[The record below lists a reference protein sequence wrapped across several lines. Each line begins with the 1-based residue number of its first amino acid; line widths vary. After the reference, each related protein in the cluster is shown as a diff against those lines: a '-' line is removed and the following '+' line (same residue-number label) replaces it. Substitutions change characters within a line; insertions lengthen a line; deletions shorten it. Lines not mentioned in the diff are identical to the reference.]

1 MTEKPKAGRKRNKIL
16 TSVAIIALLVMACCY
31 VLWFFNY
38 SKEMLYQESVSQ
50 LDEVCT
56 QVVEKLEAQ
65 MDIQWDYVNKF
76 AENCD
81 KIDSM
86 ELEEITETI
95 IRYEKYL
102 SPSDSRI
109 WFRAIDEKGC
119 YYTADGRRGQWTGL
133 DKLDRDA
140 STQSFLITNWLDDT
154 SYMAFIVKSAGNL
167 TVNGN
172 KITHYVLLRSMYDM
186 QEYFHSTAFGEQ
198 NMLYII
204 DRNGSVA
211 FNDGSIE
218 DVEFKGNNLFKSFED
233 LTFPHIGSFE
243 EVLEEVNRYDS
254 VCTDVN
260 IGDKKVFLV
269 YDSMPRYDWGM
280 LYLVSSDDVAT
291 STAEMIKEVIRMVG
305 ILLVLIV
312 FAIILAFAI
321 LLRYFYNKKALE
333 MRIENEKRLEAANR
347 ALEDT
352 NNKLEQSYKTTE
364 DALETAQK
372 ATKAKSN
379 FLANMSHDIRTPM
392 NAIFGL
398 TKLMEGDIDNREKMH
413 YYIQKLEHSSNYMLG
428 LINDILDMSKIESG
442 EVHLNLEPL
451 KMAEQAGQIESI
463 IRSQS
468 AEKNQTFT
476 VIVHEVTHEYLIGDS
491 IRVRQVFINLLNNAV
506 KYTPAGG
513 SIRFE
518 IKEMPCNKEGY
529 ATMLTSVI
537 DNGIGMTPEYLE
549 HIFEPFTR
557 EESSVTNKIQGTG
570 LGMSI
575 TKSLVD
581 LMGGEIKVESEV
593 GKGTRFDVLLTLP
606 IDAERE
612 YNAHVNSVLLISNE
626 EVFAENMEASLKGKS
641 VDFASVSTMEE
652 ACASLDKEKPEA
664 IILSG
669 YLENKNLTDIVKN
682 LREKAGEDILI
693 FCSDYGHRNLVKS
706 LLTECGVDGFIPRP
720 FFFDNFTR
728 AVEGARTKKGNNDSE
743 RRTPL
748 SGRRFLCAEDNDLNA
763 EILEALL
770 NTHGAS
776 CVIYPSGVELVEA
789 FADVKEGDYDAILM
803 DVQMPKMDGMQA
815 TRAIRS
821 GDNPLGKDIP
831 IIAMTANAFS
841 SDVQECLAS
850 GMDAHLAKPVDLAS
864 LERTLHEVLQKKSG
878 GGRTTAL
885 NLN

>member
-1 MTEKPKAGRKRNKIL
+1 
-16 TSVAIIALLVMACCY
+16 
-31 VLWFFNY
+31 
-38 SKEMLYQESVSQ
+38 
-50 LDEVCT
+50 
-56 QVVEKLEAQ
+56 
-65 MDIQWDYVNKF
+65 MD
-76 AENCD
+76 
-81 KIDSM
+81 
-86 ELEEITETI
+86 
-95 IRYEKYL
+95 
-102 SPSDSRI
+102 
-109 WFRAIDEKGC
+109 
-119 YYTADGRRGQWTGL
+119 
-133 DKLDRDA
+133 
-140 STQSFLITNWLDDT
+140 
-154 SYMAFIVKSAGNL
+154 
-167 TVNGN
+167 
-172 KITHYVLLRSMYDM
+172 DM

-204 DRNGSVA
+204 DKNGSVT
-211 FNDGSIE
+211 FSDGSI
-218 DVEFKGNNLFKSFED
+218 DGVELKGNNLFRNFED
-233 LTFPHIGSFE
+233 LIFPHTGSFE
-243 EVLEEVNRYDS
+243 EVLEEVNRDGS

-269 YDSMPRYDWGM
+269 YDEMSRYDWEM

-312 FAIILAFAI
+312 LAVILAFAI

-333 MRIENEKRLEAANR
+333 MRIENEERLEAANR
-347 ALEDT
+347 VLEDT

-398 TKLMEGDIDNREKMH
+398 TKLMEGDIDNKEKMH

-468 AEKNQTFT
+468 AEKNQTFM
-476 VIVHEVTHEYLIGDS
+476 VSVHEVTHEYLIGDS

-513 SIRFE
+513 SISFE
-518 IKEMPCNKEGY
+518 IKELPCDKEGY

-606 IDAERE
+606 IDTERE

-641 VDFASVSTMEE
+641 VDFASASTMEE
-652 ACASLDKEKPEA
+652 AWALLDKEKPEA

-669 YLENKNLTDIVKN
+669 YLENKNLADIVKN
-682 LREKAGEDILI
+682 LREKAGEDVLI

-748 SGRRFLCAEDNDLNA
+748 SGKRFICAEDNDLNA

-789 FADVKEGDYDAILM
+789 FADVKAGDYDAILM
-803 DVQMPKMDGMQA
+803 DVQMPKMNGMQA

-821 GDNPLGKDIP
+821 GSNPIGKDIP

-841 SDVQECLAS
+841 SDVQECLAA

-864 LERTLHEVLQKKSG
+864 LERILHEVLQKKSG
-878 GGRTTAL
+878 GAE
-885 NLN
+885 ND